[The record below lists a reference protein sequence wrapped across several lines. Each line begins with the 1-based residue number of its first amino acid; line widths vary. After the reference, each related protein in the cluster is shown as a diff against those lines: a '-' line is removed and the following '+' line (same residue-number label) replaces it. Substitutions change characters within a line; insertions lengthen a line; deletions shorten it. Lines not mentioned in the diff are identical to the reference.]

1 MSTLKADTVTAATTN
16 GDLSI
21 ANQGTGGIA
30 IDGMPHKNLLINGNF
45 AICQRATSTTGTSTG
60 GSYNL
65 ADRWKEVIQ
74 GGGTVNIA
82 QDTAVPNETFGF
94 SYKWTVNAT
103 DSSLA
108 ASDYYNV
115 SQMIE
120 GFNAVQLAFGTAD
133 AKSVTVSFWAKT
145 SLSITLA
152 CVLGNSANDRAY
164 AQDFA
169 CTTSWQRF
177 ELTFPGDTSGTWIG
191 ATNGKGLRV
200 TFSLASGAT
209 RDFSTGSWQAENGW
223 ASTSQGN
230 FMTNS
235 SATFNITGVQVEVGP
250 TMTDFEHP
258 SSYGS
263 ELARCQRYFHRL
275 GEVANEVVAFGGSD
289 TTSNAT
295 WWFQFPVEMRAAPT
309 QSENTVNLFDCLYNG
324 TSRTAMNSFDATI
337 ISTLNCHMLSG
348 LTSASLADNQPT
360 WLAVDSGG
368 TGYIDFDAEL

>member
-30 IDGMPHKNLLINGNF
+30 IDGMPHRNLLINGDM

-60 GSYNL
+60 GAYNL

-152 CVLGNSANDRAY
+152 CVLGNNANNRAY

-177 ELTFPGDTSGTWIG
+177 ELTFPGDTSGTWVG
-191 ATNGKGLRV
+191 ATNGSGLRV

-250 TMTDFEHP
+250 TMTDFEQRD
-258 SSYGS
+258 YAS
-263 ELARCQRYFHRL
+263 ELAKCSRYFFQYNQNAGDHQREHW
-275 GEVANEVVAFGGSD
+275 GATANVSTTQSDVAIQYPVA
-289 TTSNAT
+289 
-295 WWFQFPVEMRAAPT
+295 MRAAPT
-309 QSENTVNLFDCLYNG
+309 FSTGSAADWRINGTNCSAIPATVNAIHEAGCRVRF
-324 TSRTAMNSFDATI
+324 TI
-337 ISTLNCHMLSG
+337 ASG
-348 LTSASLADNQPT
+348 LVAQEAAFIDA
-360 WLAVDSGG
+360 AV
-368 TGYIDFDAEL
+368 TGAKLVFDAEL